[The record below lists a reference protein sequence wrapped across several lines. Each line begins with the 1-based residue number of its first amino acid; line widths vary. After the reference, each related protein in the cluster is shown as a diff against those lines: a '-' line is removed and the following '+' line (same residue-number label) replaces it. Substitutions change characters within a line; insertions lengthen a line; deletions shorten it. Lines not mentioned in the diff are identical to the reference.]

1 MALIRQAMSEY
12 YPMLINRCAAQL
24 LISSRQWGA
33 FSVLLLSA
41 CSVNLNPFSDVQEQ
55 STSKATLASV
65 YFAPMPLIHDP
76 LPNQGIESLRD
87 AYLTLQNVVS
97 DPATLRI
104 VQYRLADLEVL
115 LAEQRQ
121 EKGLS
126 SQGQDVF
133 DNAIAQYQLLLTQNT
148 ANSDNAEVLYQ
159 LAKAYDLQG
168 QSEQSFDSLQTL
180 LGDYPDNPYLDE
192 VYFRLGEIA
201 FNRSDYP
208 TAIESYRKV
217 VDIGGSS
224 NYFLTSAYMLGWSH
238 FKIEQ
243 QQEALLAFNRLL
255 DFSLPNDIIN
265 ADVMQQVDSQAQV
278 DRLAV
283 GEKRLVNDSIRIMAL
298 LFSYQGGA
306 ESLVSYFEQQGAR
319 HYEYLLYDQ
328 LAQQYL
334 NNNRYRDSALV
345 YQTFAQTH
353 PLHHQA
359 PLFAVKQ
366 IDAYILGKFP
376 SLVLPAKQA
385 FVATYGIKGEYWT
398 KWGQLMQEKVSPYI
412 HEYLKELAQFEHS
425 RGQLLS
431 KASAEAK
438 AGQHNIDAAQ
448 IGVAELQRQNAN
460 LARQAFTNAALWY
473 REFIETF
480 PHDPE
485 ATPMT
490 FDLAE
495 SLYESGNYAD
505 AIAAYETYA
514 YEFLDPP
521 KAAEAG
527 YAAILSY
534 VLLRNEVKSPEEQT
548 RWQDKQLLSQSYF
561 VSKFYDDPRA
571 MDVQYDSI
579 QQLFTLKRYALAIR
593 EAQSLLAWPGLDK
606 DKILACQLVIAHSQ
620 FALNDF
626 IQSEDSY
633 AALLSMLP
641 ADDQRFAAMQERL
654 AASIYK
660 QGEANV
666 ALGYLPLAVEDFL
679 RVIAKTPNA
688 SIRVNAQYD
697 AATYLL
703 ELKNWSKAADYLQD
717 FRSRFP
723 SHPLTAT
730 VQDKLIVA
738 YQESQD
744 YKLAADELLSLWQ
757 AHGDSEQGRQA
768 LYVAAQYYEQVGNR
782 QQALESYRHYAHQY
796 PQPFAEAMEAR
807 YKLSEF
813 YLSDK
818 DDSKRRFWL
827 NKIIQADATAGKQ
840 ASPRSR
846 YLAAMSSMV
855 FADDALYQFKQVKLT
870 LPLQSSLKKKKAAL
884 TKALA
889 AYDETL
895 KYQVAEFTT
904 AANFKIAEIYHQL
917 ARDLLASSKPKGLN
931 ALELEQ
937 YDILLEEQAYPFE
950 EKAIELHETNARR
963 SWQKLY
969 DSWVQKSFEALSELL
984 PGRYAKQEK
993 TGEFS
998 DEIY

>member
-1 MALIRQAMSEY
+1 
-12 YPMLINRCAAQL
+12 MLISCGATQILKATQL
-24 LISSRQWGA
+24 WGA
-33 FSVLLLSA
+33 LGVLLLSA
-41 CSVNLNPFSDVQEQ
+41 CSTNLNPFSNEEQ
-55 STSKATLASV
+55 PSVSKATLASV
-65 YFAPMPLIHDP
+65 YFAPMPLVHDP

-87 AYLTLQNVVS
+87 AYLSLQDVVS

-121 EKGLS
+121 EKGTS
-126 SQGQDVF
+126 NQGQNVF
-133 DNAIAQYQLLLTQNT
+133 DKAIAQYQLLLTQQS
-148 ANSDNAEVLYQ
+148 ANKDNAEVLYQ

-168 QSEQSFDSLQTL
+168 NSGQSFDSLQTL
-180 LGDYPDNPYLDE
+180 LREYPDNAYLDE

-201 FNRSDYP
+201 FSHGDYP
-208 TAIESYRKV
+208 AAIEAYNKV
-217 VDIGGSS
+217 VEIGGSS

-243 QQEALLAFNRLL
+243 QLQALLAFNRLL
-255 DFSLPNDIIN
+255 DFSLPNDIIV
-265 ADVMQQVDSQAQV
+265 AGVMQQVDSQAQL
-278 DRLAV
+278 DKLPV

-306 ESLVSYFEQQGAR
+306 KSLASYFQQQGAR

-345 YQTFAQTH
+345 YQAFAKTH

-376 SLVLPAKQA
+376 SLVLPAKQS
-385 FVATYGIKGEYWT
+385 FVATYGLNGEYWV
-398 KWGQLMQEKVSPYI
+398 KWGQLMQEKVSPYL
-412 HEYLKELAQFEHS
+412 HDYLQELAQFEHS
-425 RGQLLS
+425 RGQLLN
-431 KASAEAK
+431 KASSDAK
-438 AGQHNIDAAQ
+438 TNQHNVELANTDLVQ
-448 IGVAELQRQNAN
+448 LQRQNAK
-460 LARQAFTNAALWY
+460 LARQAFANAALWY
-473 REFIETF
+473 REFIQTF

-485 ATPMT
+485 TARMT

-495 SLYESGNYAD
+495 SLFESGNYSE
-505 AIAAYETYA
+505 AIEAYESYA
-514 YEFLDPP
+514 YEFLNPP

-534 VLLRNEVKSPEEQT
+534 SLLRKELQNPEEQT
-548 RWQDKQLLSQSYF
+548 LWQDKQLLSQSYF
-561 VSKFYDDPRA
+561 VSMFARDPRA
-571 MDVQYDSI
+571 IDVQYDST
-579 QQLFTLKRYALAIR
+579 QQLFSLQRYALAIR
-593 EAQSLLAWPGLDK
+593 EAQSLLAWPGVNK

-626 IQSEDSY
+626 VQAEQSY
-633 AALLSMLP
+633 QTLLTILP
-641 ADDQRFAAMQERL
+641 ADDQRFGAMQERL

-679 RVIAKTPNA
+679 RVIAKTPDT

-703 ELKNWSKAADYLQD
+703 ELKDWPRAAEYLQD
-717 FRSRFP
+717 FRKRYP
-723 SHPLTAT
+723 SHALTAT

-738 YQESQD
+738 YQENQD
-744 YKLAADELLSLWQ
+744 YKLAADELLKLWQ
-757 AHGDSEQGRQA
+757 IHGDSEQGRQA
-768 LYVAAQYYEQVGNR
+768 LYVAAQYYEQVGHR

-813 YLSDK
+813 YLNSK
-818 DDSKRRFWL
+818 EEGKRRFWL
-827 NKIIQADATAGKQ
+827 KKIIQADATAGKQ

-846 YLAAMSSMV
+846 YLAAMSAMV
-855 FADDALYQFKQVKLT
+855 FADDALYQFKQIKLT
-870 LPLQSSLKKKKAAL
+870 LPLQASLKKKKAAL
-884 TKALA
+884 SKALT
-889 AYDETL
+889 AYDATL
-895 KYQVAEFTT
+895 QYQVAEFTT

-950 EKAIELHETNARR
+950 EKAIELHETNAHR
-963 SWQKLY
+963 SWQGLY

-984 PGRYAKQEK
+984 PGRYAKHEK